1 MTKAYWAAIGRL
13 SVKCVWKLALRSFL
27 AALPQGGIA
36 KSVCDVKP
44 CLMQKIVYALA
55 ATSAFAF
62 ALQPISARSPAA
74 PPHTAESLRDFA
86 LTDDVYAYDIV
97 EGLTTEIGPRQGG
110 TEAEARARAWSV
122 TKLKSLGFDNVRI
135 EEYQMPTWVRGEERA
150 EVLSPFPQ
158 KLAITALGNSGSTG
172 PQGLEAEI
180 VYFPTLEALRNA
192 PDGSLT
198 GKIAFVSHKM
208 QRTQDGSSYGAFG
221 PARFVGPNIAAKK
234 GAAAIVIRSAGT
246 DYHRNPHTGN
256 TNFEAGVTPIPAG
269 ALSIP
274 DAENLERMLKRGKPV
289 KLRLLMTPQN
299 IGQQTSGNVIA
310 EVKGSNPA
318 LPMIV
323 IACHLDSWDLG
334 TGAVD
339 DAAGCG
345 IITAAAARLRWMG
358 QPKRTVRILWAG
370 AEEVGIW
377 GGKDYGAKHANEPHA
392 LAMESDFGAGK
403 IWAVDFKLPESA
415 KPLRD
420 QIAAV
425 LAPLGVV
432 PRKQEAGGGADVQ
445 AIIAAQKLG
454 IIDLQQ
460 DGTKYFDLHH
470 TPDDTLDKIDKADL
484 RQNVAAW
491 VATLALIANYEGEL
505 KPEVKP

>member
-1 MTKAYWAAIGRL
+1 MNFLTKSSAAASMLLL
-13 SVKCVWKLALRSFL
+13 STAFTPLL
-27 AALPQGGIA
+27 AAPTLEEVR
-36 KSVCDVKP
+36 ST
-44 CLMQKIVYALA
+44 ALN
-55 ATSAFAF
+55 SDE
-62 ALQPISARSPAA
+62 I
-74 PPHTAESLRDFA
+74 
-86 LTDDVYAYDIV
+86 AYDIV

-110 TEAEARARAWSV
+110 TEAEARARTWSV
-122 TKLKSLGFDNVRI
+122 AKLKSLGFDNVRI
-135 EEYQMPTWVRGEERA
+135 EEYQMPTWVRGEETA
-150 EVLSPFPQ
+150 EIIAPFTH
-158 KLAITALGNSGSTG
+158 KLAVTALGNSGSTG
-172 PQGLEAEI
+172 DKGLEGEI
-180 VYFPTLEALRNA
+180 VYFPTLDDLRAA
-192 PDGSLT
+192 PDGSLK
-198 GKIAFVSHKM
+198 GKIAFVSHSM
-208 QRTQDGSSYGAFG
+208 MRTQDGSSYGAFG

-256 TNFEAGVTPIPAG
+256 TNFDAGVTPIPAG

-289 KLRLLMTPQN
+289 TMKLKLTPKNVGMQV
-299 IGQQTSGNVIA
+299 SGNVLA
-310 EVKGSNPA
+310 EVKGSNPQ
-318 LPMIV
+318 LPIIV

-334 TGAVD
+334 TGAID

-345 IITAAAARLRWMG
+345 IIAAAAKHLKTLG
-358 QPKRTVRILWAG
+358 QPKRTVRLLWAG

-377 GGKDYGAKHANEPHA
+377 GGKDYGSKHAAEPHA

-403 IWAVDFKLPESA
+403 VWAVDFTLPDSA
-415 KPLRD
+415 SEQKAKI
-420 QIAAV
+420 IAA

-432 PRKQEAGGGADVQ
+432 PRKTPAGGGADVG

-470 TPDDTLDKIDKADL
+470 TPDDTLDKIDKAEM

-491 VATLALIANYEGEL
+491 VATLAVVANYEGEL
-505 KPEVKP
+505 KP

>member
-1 MTKAYWAAIGRL
+1 MNFLHKSSAVASLLLVSTAFTPL
-13 SVKCVWKLALRSFL
+13 L
-27 AALPQGGIA
+27 AAPTLE
-36 KSVCDVKP
+36 DVRST
-44 CLMQKIVYALA
+44 ALN
-55 ATSAFAF
+55 SDE
-62 ALQPISARSPAA
+62 I
-74 PPHTAESLRDFA
+74 
-86 LTDDVYAYDIV
+86 AYDIV

-122 TKLKSLGFDNVRI
+122 AKLKSLGFDNVRI
-135 EEYQMPTWVRGEERA
+135 EEYQMPTWVRGEETA
-150 EVLSPFPQ
+150 EIVAPFTH
-158 KLAITALGNSGSTG
+158 KLAVTALGNSGSTG
-172 PQGLEAEI
+172 DKGLEAEI
-180 VYFPTLEALRNA
+180 VYFPTLEDLRSA
-192 PDGSLT
+192 PDGSLK
-198 GKIAFVSHKM
+198 GKIAFVSHSM
-208 QRTQDGSSYGAFG
+208 MRTQDGSSYGAFG

-256 TNFEAGVTPIPAG
+256 TNFDAGVTPIPAG

-289 KLRLLMTPQN
+289 VMKLKLTPKNVGMQV
-299 IGQQTSGNVIA
+299 SGNVLA
-310 EVKGSNPA
+310 EVKGSNPQ
-318 LPMIV
+318 LPIIV

-334 TGAVD
+334 TGAID

-345 IITAAAARLRWMG
+345 IIAAAAKHLKTLG
-358 QPKRTVRILWAG
+358 QPKRTVLLLWAG

-377 GGKDYGAKHANEPHA
+377 GGKDYGSKHAAEPHA

-403 IWAVDFKLPESA
+403 VWAVDFTLPESA
-415 KPLRD
+415 SEQKAKI
-420 QIAAV
+420 IAA

-432 PRKQEAGGGADVQ
+432 PRKTPAGGGADIG

-470 TPDDTLDKIDKADL
+470 TPDDTLDKIDKAEM

-491 VATLALIANYEGEL
+491 VSTLAIVANYEGEL
-505 KPEVKP
+505 KP

>member
-1 MTKAYWAAIGRL
+1 MNFLHKSSAVASLLLVSTAFTPL
-13 SVKCVWKLALRSFL
+13 L
-27 AALPQGGIA
+27 AAPTLE
-36 KSVCDVKP
+36 DVRST
-44 CLMQKIVYALA
+44 ALN
-55 ATSAFAF
+55 SDE
-62 ALQPISARSPAA
+62 I
-74 PPHTAESLRDFA
+74 
-86 LTDDVYAYDIV
+86 AYDIV

-110 TEAEARARAWSV
+110 TEAEERARAWSV
-122 TKLKSLGFDNVRI
+122 AKLKSLGFDNVRI
-135 EEYQMPTWVRGEERA
+135 EEYQMPTWVRGEETA
-150 EVLSPFPQ
+150 EIVAPFTH
-158 KLAITALGNSGSTG
+158 KLAVTALGNSGSTG
-172 PQGLEAEI
+172 DKGLEAEI
-180 VYFPTLEALRNA
+180 VYFPTLEDLRSA
-192 PDGSLT
+192 PDGSLK
-198 GKIAFVSHKM
+198 GKIAFVSHSM
-208 QRTQDGSSYGAFG
+208 MRTQDGSSYGAFG

-256 TNFEAGVTPIPAG
+256 TNFDAGVTPIPAG

-289 KLRLLMTPQN
+289 VMKLKLTPKNVGMQV
-299 IGQQTSGNVIA
+299 SGNVLA
-310 EVKGSNPA
+310 EVKGSNPQ
-318 LPMIV
+318 LPIIV

-334 TGAVD
+334 TGAID

-345 IITAAAARLRWMG
+345 IIAAAAKHLKTLG
-358 QPKRTVRILWAG
+358 QPKRTVRLLWAG

-377 GGKDYGAKHANEPHA
+377 GGKDYGSKHAAEPHA

-403 IWAVDFKLPESA
+403 VWAVDFTLPESA
-415 KPLRD
+415 SEQKAKI
-420 QIAAV
+420 IAA

-432 PRKQEAGGGADVQ
+432 PRKTPAGGGADIG

-470 TPDDTLDKIDKADL
+470 TPDDTLDKIDKAEM

-491 VATLALIANYEGEL
+491 VSTLAIVANYEGEL
-505 KPEVKP
+505 KP

>member
-1 MTKAYWAAIGRL
+1 MNILNKSSAA
-13 SVKCVWKLALRSFL
+13 ASFL
-27 AALPQGGIA
+27 LVTTTITPLFATPTLEEVRTTALNSDEI
-36 KSVCDVKP
+36 
-44 CLMQKIVYALA
+44 
-55 ATSAFAF
+55 
-62 ALQPISARSPAA
+62 
-74 PPHTAESLRDFA
+74 
-86 LTDDVYAYDIV
+86 AYDIV

-135 EEYQMPTWVRGEERA
+135 EEYQMPTWVRGEETA
-150 EVLSPFPQ
+150 EIVAPFTRN
-158 KLAITALGNSGSTG
+158 LAVTALGNSGSTG
-172 PQGLEAEI
+172 DIALEAEI
-180 VYFPTLEALRNA
+180 VYFPTLDDLRAA
-192 PDGSLT
+192 PDGSLK
-198 GKIAFVSHKM
+198 GKIAFVSHAM
-208 QRTQDGSSYGAFG
+208 MRTQDGSSYGAFG

-256 TNFEAGVTPIPAG
+256 TNFDAGVTPIPAG

-289 KLRLLMTPQN
+289 VMKLKLTPKNVGMQV
-299 IGQQTSGNVIA
+299 SGNVLA
-310 EVKGSNPA
+310 EVKGSNPQ
-318 LPMIV
+318 LPIIV

-334 TGAVD
+334 TGAID

-345 IITAAAARLRWMG
+345 IIAAAAKHLKTLG
-358 QPKRTVRILWAG
+358 QPKRTVRLLWAG

-377 GGKDYGAKHANEPHA
+377 GGKEYGAKHATEPHA

-403 IWAVDFKLPESA
+403 IWAVDFTLPESA
-415 KPLRD
+415 ND
-420 QIAAV
+420 QKAKIIAA
-425 LAPLGVV
+425 LAALGVV
-432 PRKQEAGGGADVQ
+432 PRKTPAGGGADVG

-470 TPDDTLDKIDKADL
+470 TPDDTLDKIDKAEM

-491 VATLALIANYEGEL
+491 VSTLAIVANYDGEL
-505 KPEVKP
+505 KP

>member
-1 MTKAYWAAIGRL
+1 MNFLTKSSAAASMLLL
-13 SVKCVWKLALRSFL
+13 STAITPLL
-27 AALPQGGIA
+27 AAPTLEEVR
-36 KSVCDVKP
+36 ST
-44 CLMQKIVYALA
+44 ALN
-55 ATSAFAF
+55 SDE
-62 ALQPISARSPAA
+62 I
-74 PPHTAESLRDFA
+74 
-86 LTDDVYAYDIV
+86 AYDIV

-110 TEAEARARAWSV
+110 TEAEARARTWSV
-122 TKLKSLGFDNVRI
+122 AKLKSMGFDNVRI
-135 EEYQMPTWVRGEERA
+135 EEYQMPTWVRGEETA
-150 EVLSPFPQ
+150 EIIAPFTH
-158 KLAITALGNSGSTG
+158 KLAVTALGNSGSTG
-172 PQGLEAEI
+172 DKGLEGEI
-180 VYFPTLEALRNA
+180 VYFPTLDDLRAA
-192 PDGSLT
+192 PDGSLK
-198 GKIAFVSHKM
+198 GKIAFVSHSM
-208 QRTQDGSSYGAFG
+208 MRTQDGSSYGAFG

-256 TNFEAGVTPIPAG
+256 TNFDAGVTPIPAG

-289 KLRLLMTPQN
+289 TMKLKLTPKNVGMQV
-299 IGQQTSGNVIA
+299 SGNVLA
-310 EVKGSNPA
+310 EVKGSNPQ
-318 LPMIV
+318 LPIIV

-334 TGAVD
+334 TGAID

-345 IITAAAARLRWMG
+345 IIAAAAKHLKTLG
-358 QPKRTVRILWAG
+358 QPKRTVRLLWAG

-377 GGKDYGAKHANEPHA
+377 GGKDYGSKHAAEPHA

-403 IWAVDFKLPESA
+403 VWAVDFTLPDSA
-415 KPLRD
+415 SEQKAKI
-420 QIAAV
+420 IAA

-432 PRKQEAGGGADVQ
+432 PRKAPAGGGADVG

-470 TPDDTLDKIDKADL
+470 TPDDTLDKIDKAEM

-491 VATLALIANYEGEL
+491 VATLAVVANYEGEL
-505 KPEVKP
+505 KP